1 MTPGGPVFAPGH
13 LISAPSCVVMVVP
26 EKEGRINRAE
36 VIIYNTKKENLPEMK
51 KIQECVGGGLTAIH
65 VKFIKTEM
73 PRHALEK
80 VLDYKGE
87 KGYLERNN
95 SSIWY
100 FLEFTHKD
108 HKGTK
113 SSVLWEKKSL

>member
-1 MTPGGPVFAPGH
+1 MTPGGPVSSPGH

-73 PRHALEK
+73 PRHTLEK

-87 KGYLERNN
+87 NGYLERNN
-95 SSIWY
+95 SSI
-100 FLEFTHKD
+100 
-108 HKGTK
+108 
-113 SSVLWEKKSL
+113 